1 MRNFGPKVQGA
12 PNGHRIKISVHSDV
26 ADHLVTLMRL
36 AIYCTDGAE
45 LIKSDESQKTII
57 VSRKF
62 APPEL

>member
-36 AIYCTDGAE
+36 AIYCTNEAE